1 MERSFASPTAVA
13 EAQQAFMTRVHG
25 WMAVGLAVTAL
36 FSMWVVN
43 STALQRVIFGNQL
56 VFFALIIG
64 ELILVI
70 GLSAAMGRLSA
81 TGAAAGFL
89 IYSALN
95 GLTLAAVFLVYTAA
109 SITTTFF
116 VTAGTFGIVSV
127 YGYTTKADLSS
138 IGNLCFMALIG
149 VILGS
154 VVNLFLKSE
163 MFYWIITYIGI
174 AVFVGLIAYD
184 TQNLKA
190 LSRGFSGDGEQS
202 KKVAIMGALKL
213 YLDFINLFLLL
224 LRLLGRRR

>member
-1 MERSFASPTAVA
+1 MDRSYVSPTAVG

-43 STALQRVIFGNQL
+43 STALQRVILGNQL

-70 GLSAAMGRLSA
+70 GLSAAIGRLSA

-95 GLTLAAVFLVYTAA
+95 GLTLSAVFLVYTTA

-163 MFYWIITYIGI
+163 MIYWMITYIGI

-184 TQNLKA
+184 TQKLKA
-190 LSRGFSGDGEQS
+190 LSLGLEREGEQS